1 MSNYRI
7 ITDSCGNLPVDVAK
21 EFDID
26 IISLV
31 WIENGEEHLSY
42 DENGGTDFKDFYNR
56 IRNKSIITTSAINVA
71 TFENYFK
78 KFLDNGQDV
87 LYLAFS
93 SALSTTYN
101 SAVAA
106 KENLLKEYKDRKI
119 IVVDSLSA
127 SLGQGLLAIYASMN
141 KKDGMS
147 MEDNAKWLEDH
158 KLKLTH
164 YFTVDNLVYLYR
176 GGRVKKSAY
185 LIGNALRIKPLLHVD
200 NEGRLIP
207 FGKVIGRKKSLQAL
221 VDEMAKH
228 GVNLENQIIAITH
241 GDCIEDVE
249 YVISLISQK
258 FKYKR
263 LIVNYVDQTVGAHSG
278 PGTMAL
284 FSLSDTRDVK

>member
-7 ITDSCGNLPVDVAK
+7 ITDSCGNLPSDVAK
-21 EFDID
+21 EFNID
-26 IISLV
+26 IISLI

-56 IRNKSIITTSAINVA
+56 IRNKSIITTSAINIA

-78 KFLDNGQDV
+78 KFLENGEDI

-101 SAVAA
+101 SALAA
-106 KENLLKEYKDRKI
+106 KDNLLKTYKDRKI
-119 IVVDSLSA
+119 IVIDSLSA
-127 SLGQGLLAIYASMN
+127 SLGQGLLTIYASIN
-141 KKDGMS
+141 RDNGMS
-147 MEDNAKWLEDH
+147 IIDNANWLESH
-158 KLKLTH
+158 KLNMTH

-185 LIGNALRIKPLLHVD
+185 LIGNALRIKPLMHMD
-200 NEGRLIP
+200 NKGRLVP
-207 FGKVIGRKKSLQAL
+207 FGKIIGRKKSLQVL

-228 GVNLENQIIAITH
+228 GVDLENQIIAITH

-249 YVISLISQK
+249 YVVSLISQK

-263 LIVNYVDQTVGAHSG
+263 LIINYVDQTVGAHSG
-278 PGTMAL
+278 PGTIAL
-284 FSLSDTRDVK
+284 FSLSDTREVK